1 MIKCPICENQ
11 AILFDS
17 LDFNKSC
24 EEVNGKYLKYSGI
37 LVDYHLCSH
46 CYFCF
51 AQKFEQWTKKDFEE
65 KIYNKEYT
73 FVDPEYNDIRPK
85 RNAKLLL
92 NLLKEFEPNINHLDY
107 GGGNGKLSQILNK
120 NNIRS
125 KTYDPYS
132 TKNKY
137 VSEKFELITAFEVF
151 EHVNDVDLL
160 FHNLINLLS
169 SDGCIIF
176 STALNDDHLCN
187 NNNLSTW
194 WYAAPRNGHIS
205 LFSRKSLNILA
216 NKYNLEFQSINHLGI
231 HILYKSIPL
240 WFGNIDKKAEQNYN
254 FSKKINI
261 FNNYLLNL
269 TRKYNSIALYGFG
282 VTAKI
287 ITSLYPDKIKLI
299 VDNDVNKQNIK
310 IKNIEVKDPQELR
323 KINYDL
329 IIITV
334 LGREDEINNFLIKD
348 IKVDNKYINH
358 FKMSYIL
365 NSEENYVFA
374 KELNSFYNYLD
385 SLLFNKTNVL
395 LYGFSIVA
403 KIIIALHTNKI
414 KFVLDSNTKILNT
427 KFHNVGIAYVDSIK
441 DLTYDLLL
449 VTVLGREQMISNSLI
464 NTYNV
469 HPETIESLNIGNTSD
484 VSHKELTLRLLKH
497 KSKMDINYLIYPYR
511 ITPNVK
517 KLHLIFFMGIGD
529 YIYTTPLW
537 AEIKKKFPKIKLI
550 AYVSKNMDLI
560 NNPLVYDLL
569 RKNPLFSEVY
579 YFDGKPGNSWEE
591 YDFSDVKQYLN
602 TNNSSNLVCP
612 VIFKHTDVNST
623 HRVNE
628 IFNAFSLECDL
639 NTRTLPLLYILKNDY
654 NKSSEITK
662 FINSQ
667 DKEVIFIHLETR
679 STTYNYK
686 DDFELIQRLIDM
698 NYYVVYIKK
707 DVNFNFNKS
716 DFYNLNI
723 TTFNLFESI
732 AFIDSIKIRK
742 YFIATNSLMT
752 PISSALNIPM
762 LSLFI
767 LKDST
772 QTRLVFYKNMRVV
785 TVDKNCYDFLPKDYS
800 LLVPIQNVEIIN
812 GNLISYKIQT
822 IVESFLHFFK

>member
-1 MIKCPICENQ
+1 MVKCPICSSKTK
-11 AILFDS
+11 LFDS

-24 EEVNGKYLKYSGI
+24 EEVNNNFLKYNGI
-37 LVDYHLCSH
+37 VVDYYICSG
-46 CYFCF
+46 CSFCF
-51 AQKFEQWTKKDFEE
+51 APEFNEWTKEDFEN
-65 KIYNKEYT
+65 KIYNEDYIL
-73 FVDPEYNDIRPK
+73 VDPEYEDIRSK
-85 RNAKLLL
+85 RNANLLL
-92 NLLKEFEPNINHLDY
+92 NTLKNFEQNIDHLDY
-107 GGGNGKLSQILNK
+107 GGGNGKLSQILNA
-120 NNIRS
+120 NNINS
-125 KTYDPYS
+125 KTYDPYA
-132 TKNKY
+132 TTNQILDA
-137 VSEKFELITAFEVF
+137 KFNLITAFEVF

-160 FHNLINLLS
+160 FHNLIDLLS
-169 SDGCIIF
+169 ADGCIIF
-176 STALNDDHLCN
+176 STALNDDHLSN

-231 HILYKSIPL
+231 HMLYKSIPL
-240 WFGNIDKKAEQNYN
+240 WFGNIDKQAEQNYS

-269 TRKYNSIALYGFG
+269 TNKYNSIVLYGFG

-299 VDNDVNKQNIK
+299 VDNDVNKQNSK
-310 IKNIEVKDPQELR
+310 INNIEVKNPQELR

-334 LGREDEINNFLIKD
+334 LGREDEINTFLVKD
-348 IKVDNKYINH
+348 IKVDSKYISH

-365 NSEENYVFA
+365 NSEENYVVA

-385 SLLFNKTNVL
+385 SLLFNKTNIL

-403 KIIIALHTNKI
+403 KIIVALHRNKI
-414 KFVLDSNTKILNT
+414 KFILDSNTHMLNT
-427 KFHNVGIAYVDSIK
+427 KFYNVSIVSVDSVK

-449 VTVLGREQMISNSLI
+449 VTVLGREQMIRNSLI
-464 NTYNV
+464 NIYNV
-469 HPETIESLNIGNTSD
+469 HPSTIESLNIANTSD

-497 KSKMDINYLIYPYR
+497 KAKMDIDYAIYPYR
-511 ITPNVK
+511 ITQTTK
-517 KLHLIFFMGIGD
+517 TLHLIFFMGIGD

-537 AEIKKKFPKIKLI
+537 VEIKNKFPSIKLI

-569 RKNPLFSEVY
+569 NNNPLFSQVY
-579 YFDGKPGNSWEE
+579 YFDGRPGNSWEE
-591 YDFSDVKQYLN
+591 YDFSDIKQYIN
-602 TNNSSNLVCP
+602 KTNSSNLICP
-612 VIFKHTDVNST
+612 VIFKHTDVNSM

-628 IFNAFSLECDL
+628 IFKAFSLECDL
-639 NTRTLPLLYILKNDY
+639 DKIPLPLLSILKNDY
-654 NKSSEITK
+654 DKSSEIAK
-662 FINSQ
+662 FINNQ
-667 DKEVIFIHLETR
+667 DKEVIFIHMETR
-679 STTYNYK
+679 STSYNYK
-686 DDFELIQRLIDM
+686 DDFELIQKLIDM

-707 DVNFNFNKS
+707 DADFDFNKN

-723 TTFNLFESI
+723 NTFNLFESI
-732 AFIDSIKIRK
+732 AFIDSIKSKK

-785 TVDKNCYDFLPKDYS
+785 TVDKNCHDFLPNNYS
-800 LLVPIQNVEIIN
+800 LLIPMQKVEIIN
-812 GNLISYKIQT
+812 GSLISYKTQT

>member
-1 MIKCPICENQ
+1 MIKCPICGNE
-11 AILFDS
+11 ATLFDS

-37 LVDYHLCSH
+37 LVNYHLCNY

-51 AQKFEQWTKKDFEE
+51 APEFKGWSDKDFEK
-65 KIYNKEYT
+65 KIYNKDYI
-73 FVDPEYNDIRPK
+73 FVDPEYEVTRAQ
-85 RNAKLLL
+85 RNGNLLLKLLK
-92 NLLKEFEPNINHLDY
+92 NCKQDIKHLDY
-107 GGGNGKLSQILNK
+107 GGGNGELSKMLNK
-120 NNIRS
+120 NNISS

-137 VSEKFELITAFEVF
+137 ISDKFELITAFEVF
-151 EHVNDVDLL
+151 EHINDVDLL
-160 FHNLINLLS
+160 FNNLTNLLS
-169 SDGCIIF
+169 NDGAIIF
-176 STALNDDHLCN
+176 STGLNDDYLSN
-187 NNNLSTW
+187 NKTLSQW
-194 WYAAPRNGHIS
+194 WYASPRNGHIS
-205 LFSRKSLNILA
+205 LFSRKSLEILSV
-216 NKYNLEFQSINHLGI
+216 KYHLQFKSINYLGI
-231 HILYKSIPL
+231 HILYKSDQV
-240 WFGNIDKKAEQNYN
+240 WFKNIDKQSEQNYSFN
-254 FSKKINI
+254 KKINI
-261 FNNYLLNL
+261 FNNYLLDLMN
-269 TRKYNSIALYGFG
+269 KHNSIVLYGFG
-282 VTAKI
+282 ITARI
-287 ITSLYPDKIKLI
+287 IMSLYPDKIKLI
-299 VDNDVNKQNIK
+299 VDNNVNKQN
-310 IKNIEVKDPQELR
+310 R
-323 KINYDL
+323 KINNIDVKNPKELKEFNYDL

-334 LGREDEINNFLIKD
+334 LGREDEITDFLVEEM
-348 IKVDNKYINH
+348 KVENKYISK
-358 FKMSYIL
+358 FKMAYAV
-365 NSEENYVFA
+365 NSEENYMFA
-374 KELNSFYNYLD
+374 KELNSFYNYID
-385 SLLFNKTNVL
+385 SLLFNKTSVL

-403 KIIIALHTNKI
+403 KIIIALYASKI
-414 KFVLDSNTKILNT
+414 KFIIDNNTKIFNT
-427 KFHNVGIAYVDSIK
+427 KFHNISIIGAHSVK
-441 DLTYDLLL
+441 DLTYDIIL
-449 VTVLGREQMISNSLI
+449 VTVLGREASIRNTLI

-469 HPETIESLNIGNTSD
+469 KPIYIESLNISNTSD
-484 VSHKELTLRLLKH
+484 VSPKELTLRILKH
-497 KSKMDINYLIYPYR
+497 KEKMAMDYAIYPYKL
-511 ITPNVK
+511 TSTVK
-517 KLHLIFFMGIGD
+517 NLHLIFFMGIGD

-537 AEIKKKFPKIKLI
+537 AEIKKKFPNIKLI

-569 RKNPLFSEVY
+569 RNNPLFSEVY

-639 NTRTLPLLYILKNDY
+639 YTIPLLYILKNDY